1 MNKGLM
7 TLAYYNAGPARI
19 RSCGKLAEEMGLD
32 PNVWFRNVELAV
44 SRKVGRE
51 TVGYVSNI
59 FKYYLAFRLVEERLD
74 ETKRARQSAGSP
86 GGAPSS
92 NRELSL
98 A

>member
-1 MNKGLM
+1 M
-7 TLAYYNAGPARI
+7 TLASYNAGPARI
-19 RSCGKLAEEMGLD
+19 RSCRKLAEEMGLD

-86 GGAPSS
+86 GGAPSP
-92 NRELSL
+92 NRE
-98 A
+98 